1 MPNRLWLQLFIKN
14 YLLLVAKDCTIDDLN
29 IKQPNESSHFIS
41 NNSFFFQI
49 ISHMLHK
56 ESIYTTENIF
66 VHVRLVLSRYLPD
79 T

>member
-1 MPNRLWLQLFIKN
+1 MKKSLITCDQ
-14 YLLLVAKDCTIDDLN
+14 DCTIDDLI